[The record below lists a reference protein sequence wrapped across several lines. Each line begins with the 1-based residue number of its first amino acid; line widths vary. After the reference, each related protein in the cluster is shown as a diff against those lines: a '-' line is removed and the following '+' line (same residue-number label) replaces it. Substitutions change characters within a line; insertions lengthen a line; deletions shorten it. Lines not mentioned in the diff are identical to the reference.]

1 MFDVSSIDVVRRG
14 FVSPFLMALSVLAM
28 TSPRAWSQETAA
40 SPAPAADEA
49 VEENSPDLPQEGEEI
64 ETEEPPP
71 PPPDGILPVAEMAR
85 FEYSPRDHPHV
96 LMVAAYLIITT
107 RGGIIEGIDAATG
120 KSLWKLGLPGEE
132 LFPAVVLPPREK
144 LSILLST
151 PSGHL
156 LLLDGKTGRIESEK
170 RLPFQLATEPF
181 VSEASV
187 LYMGTPDGIIHAH
200 DLASDEERFA
210 TDTGEAPK
218 AFASSSQLVVVSGAV
233 QTLTALD
240 ATTGSVI
247 WTHRGR
253 GAFYAPAAFDREG
266 KRLYVGSD
274 TGEFYGLEAS
284 SGKVRFT
291 WPTGAAIRAPALVEG
306 RRVYVASYGNTLY
319 AYRGGS
325 GDEQWRANLP
335 GRPASGPVRIY
346 QRLIVATQDGTLV
359 EIEPSRGS
367 LGESYAAPGEILG
380 SPAYHI
386 VPPPPPTVTMPEE
399 PDRGKEPEFTDEAT
413 PLDGDVEEPKEPK
426 WYELTR
432 IALSLRSGQVLLLRH
447 QLPAPPSN
455 PEVLPPGEVGDEDEP
470 SGPDRP
476 GAEDPVPF

>member
-71 PPPDGILPVAEMAR
+71 PPPDGILPVAEKAR

-218 AFASSSQLVVVSGAV
+218 AFASSS
-233 QTLTALD
+233 
-240 ATTGSVI
+240 
-247 WTHRGR
+247 
-253 GAFYAPAAFDREG
+253 RE
-266 KRLYVGSD
+266 
-274 TGEFYGLEAS
+274 
-284 SGKVRFT
+284 RFN
-291 WPTGAAIRAPALVEG
+291 R
-306 RRVYVASYGNTLY
+306 
-319 AYRGGS
+319 
-325 GDEQWRANLP
+325 
-335 GRPASGPVRIY
+335 
-346 QRLIVATQDGTLV
+346 
-359 EIEPSRGS
+359 
-367 LGESYAAPGEILG
+367 
-380 SPAYHI
+380 
-386 VPPPPPTVTMPEE
+386 
-399 PDRGKEPEFTDEAT
+399 
-413 PLDGDVEEPKEPK
+413 
-426 WYELTR
+426 
-432 IALSLRSGQVLLLRH
+432 
-447 QLPAPPSN
+447 
-455 PEVLPPGEVGDEDEP
+455 
-470 SGPDRP
+470 
-476 GAEDPVPF
+476 